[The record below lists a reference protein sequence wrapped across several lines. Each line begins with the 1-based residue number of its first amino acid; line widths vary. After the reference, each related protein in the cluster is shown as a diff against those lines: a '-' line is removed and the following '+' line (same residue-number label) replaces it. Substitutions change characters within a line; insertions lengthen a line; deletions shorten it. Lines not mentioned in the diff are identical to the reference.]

1 MRLETERLIL
11 RQWRDEDLEPF
22 AAMSRDEEV
31 MRWLGGVL
39 TRERA
44 QAYMDRAHDA
54 FARLGMCRFAIE
66 RRDDGAFIGACG
78 LMPSH
83 EELPIP
89 PFIDM
94 GWRLSRDAWGHGY
107 ATEAAWAVLQDGF
120 TRLDLSEIDCITAE
134 INLRSRAVMERLG
147 MTYDAVLSG
156 FPGPGHAEDDPMRP
170 TVFYRMARR
179 ATAHPS

>member
-11 RQWRDEDLEPF
+11 RQWREEDLEPF

-44 QAYMDRAHDA
+44 RAYMERAHDA

-66 RRDDGAFIGACG
+66 RREDGAFIGACG
-78 LMPSH
+78 LMPSF
-83 EELPIP
+83 EELPVP

-94 GWRLSRDAWGHGY
+94 GWRLSREAWGHGY
-107 ATEAAWAVLQDGF
+107 ASEAARAVLHDGF
-120 TRLDLSEIDCITAE
+120 TRLDLPEIDAITAAV
-134 INLRSRAVMERLG
+134 NLRSRAVMERLG
-147 MTYDAVLSG
+147 MAYDAELSG
-156 FPGPGHAEDDPMRP
+156 FPGPGHEPGDPMRP
-170 TVFYRMARR
+170 TVFYRARR
-179 ATAHPS
+179 P